1 MLRQV
6 ASVQIL
12 SVDEMGEGIKP
23 IRPQSLVDM
32 MKVTASLCPNH
43 PLFALHAAL
52 QLLCRVH
59 SLHAWVCGLLS
70 GDCTRHI
77 LAANV

>member
-32 MKVTASLCPNH
+32 MKVTASLRPNH
-43 PLFALHAAL
+43 SLFSSPS
-52 QLLCRVH
+52 V
-59 SLHAWVCGLLS
+59 SE
-70 GDCTRHI
+70 
-77 LAANV
+77 